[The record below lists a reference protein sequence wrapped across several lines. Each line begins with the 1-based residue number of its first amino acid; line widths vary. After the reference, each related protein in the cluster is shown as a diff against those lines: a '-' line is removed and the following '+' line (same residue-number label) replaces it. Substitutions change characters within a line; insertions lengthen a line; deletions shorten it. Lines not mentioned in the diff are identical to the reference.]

1 MKRILCVAAAVVL
14 ALGVMATTAQA
25 QSDSVKIR
33 IHVPFSFTVENT
45 TFDAGDYLITEPSNQ
60 VLRILGQSDRASS
73 IQHVQ
78 FAHSRQES
86 DGQVKLVFH
95 RYGAQ
100 YFLAVVSNGTSE
112 STFDFQVSNQE
123 QQVADATPKPHLN
136 VVSVLANGSVE
147 SANAGR

>member
-1 MKRILCVAAAVVL
+1 MKRILCLAAAAVL

-60 VLRILGQSDRASS
+60 VLRIQGQSERASS
-73 IQHVQ
+73 IQHVK

-86 DGQVKLVFH
+86 DGRVKLIFH

-112 STFDFQVSNQE
+112 STFDFQITEQE
-123 QQVADATPKPHLN
+123 LRVADATPKPHLN

-147 SANAGR
+147 ATAIGQ